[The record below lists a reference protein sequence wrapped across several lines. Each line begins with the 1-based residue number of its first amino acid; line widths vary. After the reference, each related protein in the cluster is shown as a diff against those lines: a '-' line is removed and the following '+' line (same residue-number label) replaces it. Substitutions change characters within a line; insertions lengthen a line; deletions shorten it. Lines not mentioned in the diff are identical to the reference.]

1 MAVVV
6 LGALVPSRGLGSP
19 VGKREKKKS
28 NREIVK
34 TPLP

>member
-19 VGKREKKKS
+19 VAKKKMS